1 MFIVMQLIGAGIA
14 FGLVRLFYPHD
25 HSETSDD

>member
-1 MFIVMQLIGAGIA
+1 MQLIGAVIA

-25 HSETSDD
+25 HSETPDA